1 MPIDSSGEIKLSDI
15 YDEFTG
21 THDGSQEI
29 QMSDYRGDGDVPS
42 GATDEIQLAADMYGA
57 SSGLAWA
64 GTRAVVMGGWTYNT
78 SGSGRSLNDVQYKT
92 VVTDGNTA
100 DFDDLAILNHA
111 AVGSGSNSTKVVK
124 AGGGTF
130 TSVGGWTRR
139 LNTIESLTVS
149 TTGSVIDNG
158 DLNTGSDYGTGS
170 GASNGTL
177 CFFVGGDGNGANI
190 EQMTISSGSGSSQ
203 AGDIAT
209 GSSIEHCQSNGDS
222 KFLIL
227 GIGTAQNNK
236 TAIDEHNFSTSANSS
251 AYGNVATIGL
261 GGSGVVCAVNRV
273 VTAAG
278 WTNASYTRGSRMQFF
293 PVASSADGDSSD
305 SADLVTTGTHPGGT
319 SDGTR
324 GEFYGLNNDQSAY
337 NYISNTIQ
345 KITIASLSNAT
356 DIGDLQDN
364 AISGDNGHTYS
375 MAGGVSNS
383 ACQTGT

>member
-1 MPIDSSGEIKLSDI
+1 MAEAEKVMGVSADDIEKIMGVSKDDIEKVMGVEIPASG
-15 YDEFTG
+15 
-21 THDGSQEI
+21 
-29 QMSDYRGDGDVPS
+29 P
-42 GATDEIQLAADMYGA
+42 
-57 SSGLAWA
+57 AWA
-64 GTRAVVMGGWTYNT
+64 GARAVIMGGTTYNS
-78 SGSGRSLNDVQYKT
+78 SGSGRSINDVQYKT
-92 VVTDGNTA
+92 LVTDGNTA
-100 DFDDLAILNHA
+100 DFDDLAILNHG
-111 AVGSGSNSTKVVK
+111 AVGSGSGGGKVVK
-124 AGGGTF
+124 GGGGTF
-130 TSVGGWTRR
+130 TAVGGWTRR
-139 LNTIESLTVS
+139 LNTIESLTVAS
-149 TTGSVIDNG
+149 TGSVIDNG
-158 DLNTGSDYGTGS
+158 DLDTGSDYGTGA

-209 GSSIEHCQSNGDS
+209 GSSKAHCQTNGDS

-227 GIGTAQNNK
+227 GIGTNEHNK

-375 MAGGVSNS
+375 MAGGVSNT